1 MALVER
7 RRGLEALFAPGPARN
22 SLAACR
28 ALEDVLRWGT
38 GMLFAGDKQP
48 AAGAGTGLGAAGEG
62 EAAAAG
68 AGSVAGGASSSAA
81 AAAGSNGGPEAARA
95 IEAGGAG
102 AAAGAAAGSLS
113 QQSGQDGVMPSVTRD
128 VAGPSTAFPIAAST
142 HVQPSQP
149 RLLSEEQLAHI
160 VALSQAACCHTATA
174 ISGSGPAASSAD
186 ATPAP
191 GNELAAAE
199 PSSTA
204 DALPGPSSA
213 ALALPSSLSEA
224 GSSSTCAALCA
235 SVPGLEGVLLRDWVD
250 VDRSVE
256 ELSACAAGEQR
267 VPLA

>member
-48 AAGAGTGLGAAGEG
+48 AAGAGAGLGAAGEG

-68 AGSVAGGASSSAA
+68 AGSVAGAA
-81 AAAGSNGGPEAARA
+81 AAVGSNDGPEAARA
-95 IEAGGAG
+95 IEAGGGG
-102 AAAGAAAGSLS
+102 AAARAAAGSLS
-113 QQSGQDGVMPSVTRD
+113 QQSGQDGVMPSVTTD
-128 VAGPSTAFPIAAST
+128 VAGPSTAFPVAASS

-149 RLLSEEQLAHI
+149 HLLSEEQLAHI
-160 VALSQAACCHTATA
+160 VALSQAACCGTATA
-174 ISGSGPAASSAD
+174 ISGSGAAASSAD

-204 DALPGPSSA
+204 DAVALPGPSSA
-213 ALALPSSLSEA
+213 ALALPSSLSDA

-256 ELSACAAGEQR
+256 ELTACAAGEQR